1 VLDPDK
7 SLSHTVA
14 RVIAWLSE
22 SGGVSSDT
30 GAYSKAV
37 NDALSVIQRLLAQT
51 AQTLS
56 VQISDEQRWCGR
68 RVCAYDGT
76 TVTLCDTPAN
86 QQVYPQH
93 GNQKQGCGFPLA
105 KLVVLFCVTTG
116 AVLEVSIA
124 AFKVSEC
131 PALRPSPTGGC
142 GCGRFCL
149 RHLRGLGIEAAKAD
163 AVFRKHHARHC
174 DFRRGKS

>member
-1 VLDPDK
+1 M
-7 SLSHTVA
+7 
-14 RVIAWLSE
+14 
-22 SGGVSSDT
+22 
-30 GAYSKAV
+30 
-37 NDALSVIQRLLAQT
+37 AQT

-124 AFKVSEC
+124 AFKVSEWEMSRQLYARLQ
-131 PALRPSPTGGC
+131 PEDVVVAD
-142 GCGRFCL
+142 CL
-149 RHLRGLGIEAAKAD
+149 RHLRGLGIG
-163 AVFRKHHARHC
+163 C
-174 DFRRGKS
+174 C